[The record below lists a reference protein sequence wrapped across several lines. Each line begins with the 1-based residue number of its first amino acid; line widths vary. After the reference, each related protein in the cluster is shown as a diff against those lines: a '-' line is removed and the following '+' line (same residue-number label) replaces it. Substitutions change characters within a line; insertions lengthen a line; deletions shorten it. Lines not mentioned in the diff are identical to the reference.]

1 MDIEIEEPTEE
12 QQIEAVMGQAV
23 RMAGRAAWDTE
34 IIAYLVSQSMPKKKA
49 KSLIPEIRERGG
61 PLKRRYF
68 ARKRLIGYILVL
80 SAAAICVGVF
90 FTEGRKLTVP
100 VIVVSIIPLFAGLN
114 QIFAS
119 RTPKDEELGLP
130 EKEESSDDEKD

>member
-1 MDIEIEEPTEE
+1 MDIEIEEPTDE
-12 QQIEAVMGQAV
+12 QRIEAVMGQAV

-34 IIAYLVSQSMPKKKA
+34 IIAYLVSQSMPKNEA
-49 KSLIPEIRERGG
+49 KSLIPEIRERGA

-80 SAAAICVGVF
+80 SAVAICVGVF
-90 FTEGRKLTVP
+90 FTSDGKITIP
-100 VIVVSIIPLFAGLN
+100 TIVVSIIPLFAGLN

-119 RTPKDEELGLP
+119 RTPNDEELGLP
-130 EKEESSDDEKD
+130 DKAEVADKKDD